1 MSGPVLNLDKLNTWR
16 QMDPEGGTGFIKKLI
31 TIYLSSAPVF
41 QIRIENA
48 IKSADNDALVK
59 AAHTF
64 KSSAANIGAELLAGI
79 CQQLEE
85 YGDKNQ
91 LNSAA
96 ELLAEMRNESQRVT
110 AALEKLLEKC

>member
-1 MSGPVLNLDKLNTWR
+1 MNGPALNLDRLNTWR
-16 QMDPEGGTGFIKKLI
+16 QMDPEGGAGFIKKLI
-31 TIYLSSAPVF
+31 TIYLSSAPAF
-41 QIRIENA
+41 QIRIEDA
-48 IKSADNDALVK
+48 IKAADSDALVK

-91 LNSAA
+91 LSSAA
-96 ELLAEMRNESQRVT
+96 ELLAEMQNESRRVI
-110 AALEKLLEKC
+110 AALEKLLERC

>member
-31 TIYLSSAPVF
+31 TIYLSSAPAF
-41 QIRIENA
+41 QMRIEHA
-48 IKSADNDALVK
+48 IQVADSDALVK

-64 KSSAANIGAELLAGI
+64 KSSASNVGAELLADI
-79 CQQLEE
+79 CRQLED

-91 LNSAA
+91 LSSAA
-96 ELLAEMRNESQRVT
+96 ELLAEMQNESRRVIT
-110 AALEKLLEKC
+110 ALEELLEKC

>member
-31 TIYLSSAPVF
+31 TIYLSSAPEF
-41 QIRIENA
+41 QMRIEHA
-48 IKSADNDALVK
+48 IQTADSDALVK

-64 KSSAANIGAELLAGI
+64 KSSASNVGAELLADI
-79 CQQLEE
+79 CRQLEE

-91 LNSAA
+91 LSRAA
-96 ELLAEMRNESQRVT
+96 ELLAEMQNESQRVIT
-110 AALEKLLEKC
+110 ALEELLEKC

>member
-31 TIYLSSAPVF
+31 TIYLSSAPAF
-41 QIRIENA
+41 QIRIEDA
-48 IKSADNDALVK
+48 IQAADSDALVK

-64 KSSAANIGAELLAGI
+64 KSSASNVGAELLADI
-79 CQQLEE
+79 CRQLEG

-91 LNSAA
+91 PSRAV
-96 ELLAEMRNESQRVT
+96 ELLAEMQNESQRVIT
-110 AALEKLLEKC
+110 ALEELLEKC